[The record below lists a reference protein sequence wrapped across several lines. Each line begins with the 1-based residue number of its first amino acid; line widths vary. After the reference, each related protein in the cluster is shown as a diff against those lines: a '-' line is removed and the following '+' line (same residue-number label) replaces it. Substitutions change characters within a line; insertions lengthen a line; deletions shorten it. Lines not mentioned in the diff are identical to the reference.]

1 MNYDWQFGRLLPY
14 LKAFEVG
21 TLTTL
26 WLFVVVVV
34 CGTMGGIIIGLL
46 LRSRLVYAILLLP
59 LDLLRAVPPVVLIL
73 FAYYALTD
81 QVIGITVDTFWTCA
95 VALSINLA
103 AFVADL
109 VRSASES
116 VPRGDVEA
124 AHVLGFSQ
132 WQTFRHITFSLILR
146 NLAVPM
152 LMLYIGMLKATSLGS
167 VIGVREVVYSGQ
179 VVIASTTRSLETW
192 VVVSAVYV
200 VIVVPMSFA
209 ARRLETWARRGQP
222 QHLSI

>member
-14 LKAFEVG
+14 VKAFESGTVTTIELFVLVIIVG
-21 TLTTL
+21 TL
-26 WLFVVVVV
+26 
-34 CGTMGGIIIGLL
+34 GGIFLGLL
-46 LRSRLVYAILLLP
+46 IRSRIVFTILLLP
-59 LDLLRAVPPVVLIL
+59 LDIIRAVPPVVLIL
-73 FAYYALTD
+73 FAYYALTE
-81 QVIGITVDTFWTCA
+81 QVIGITIDTFSACA

-109 VRSASES
+109 VRSASAS

-124 AHVLGFSQ
+124 SQVLGFSP
-132 WQTFRHITFSLILR
+132 WQTFRHITFPLMLR
-146 NLAVPM
+146 TLAAPM

-179 VVIASTTRSLETW
+179 AVIASNARSLETW

-200 VIVVPMSFA
+200 AIVLPMSFA
-209 ARRLETWARRGQP
+209 ARKLEKWARRGQP